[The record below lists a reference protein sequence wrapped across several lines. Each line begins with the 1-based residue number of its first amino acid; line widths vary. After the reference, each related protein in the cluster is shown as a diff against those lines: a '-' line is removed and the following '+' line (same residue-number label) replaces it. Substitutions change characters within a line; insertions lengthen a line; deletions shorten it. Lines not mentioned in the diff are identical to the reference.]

1 MCDFF
6 HHRKLQPSKSPWGEN
21 DQIGRLNLITDAS
34 RNAILSTLDYS
45 KSYNL
50 TVDYFI
56 GIPSW
61 AGAGDPS
68 YQIWMTHTPR
78 GDVNDNL
85 LSVPEDAKKLIGYS
99 GDAISMYTHCG
110 THIDTL
116 NHFGYGDKI
125 WNEFDTRSDLG
136 SRHWNVCGAEQFPY
150 IAARAVLIDVAG
162 YKGVETL
169 GDSYGINAEDLEQT
183 LASQGSNL
191 QPGDIALIRTGR
203 MRAWP
208 DRDKYL
214 NDSPGL
220 NLSGAEYL
228 AEKGVIIV
236 GSDNIALEQTPSAE
250 AGNYFPV
257 HTYLLCEMGMPIIE
271 VMWLEELAKDRV
283 YEIGLLASAM
293 PLRGATGAPLQPVA
307 FKIK

>member
-34 RNAILSTLDYS
+34 RNAILSALDYS

-50 TVDYFI
+50 SVDYFI
-56 GIPSW
+56 GMPSW

-78 GDVNDNL
+78 GNVNDNL
-85 LSVPEDAKKLIGYS
+85 LSVPEDAKQLIGYS

-125 WNEFDTRSDLG
+125 WNEFDTGSDLG

-162 YKGVETL
+162 YKGVDTL
-169 GDSYGINAEDLEQT
+169 GDSYGISAEDLEQT
-183 LASQGSNL
+183 LASQGSSL

-203 MRAWP
+203 MRVWP

-236 GSDNIALEQTPSAE
+236 GSDNIALEQTPSPE

-271 VMWLEELAKDRV
+271 VLWLEELATDRV

>member
-6 HHRKLQPSKSPWGEN
+6 HNRKLQPSKSPWGEN

-34 RNAILSTLDYS
+34 RNAILSSLDYS

-50 TVDYFI
+50 SVDYFI
-56 GIPSW
+56 GMPSW
-61 AGAGDPS
+61 AGAGDPA
-68 YQIWMTHTPR
+68 YQIWMTHTPQ
-78 GDVNDNL
+78 GNVNDQL
-85 LSVPEDAKKLIGYS
+85 LGASKDAKQLIGYS

-125 WNEFDTRSDLG
+125 WNEFDTGSDLG

-162 YKGVETL
+162 YKGVDILE
-169 GDSYGINAEDLEQT
+169 DSYGISAEDLEQT
-183 LASQGSNL
+183 LASQGSTL
-191 QPGDIALIRTGR
+191 QPGDIALVRTGR
-203 MRAWP
+203 MRVWP

-271 VMWLEELAKDRV
+271 VLWLEELAKNRV
-283 YEIGLLASAM
+283 YEMGLLASAM